1 MTKELVSDP
10 ISVHLTLIRATNFF
24 LEKLCLRQSLDAMV
38 SYHHL
43 QYQKKLI
50 MKSWGK
56 LSGGR
61 SDGQGK
67 GGRTDGQTDEHTDQ
81 SYFIGRSRLTSSVQH
96 NFQLY

>member
-1 MTKELVSDP
+1 
-10 ISVHLTLIRATNFF
+10 
-24 LEKLCLRQSLDAMV
+24 
-38 SYHHL
+38 
-43 QYQKKLI
+43 